1 MKTAEEWIND
11 KSPLD
16 RCSCEC
22 ETRCEEVESWLK
34 QIQLD
39 AMKEGMRRA
48 AEQARP
54 IAMNLASDS
63 SHIPVIANEISKA
76 ILTASEQLTKKDL

>member
-1 MKTAEEWIND
+1 MKTAEEWTSEIID
-11 KSPLD
+11 YELTHYDGSYTKLI
-16 RCSCEC
+16 
-22 ETRCEEVESWLK
+22 K